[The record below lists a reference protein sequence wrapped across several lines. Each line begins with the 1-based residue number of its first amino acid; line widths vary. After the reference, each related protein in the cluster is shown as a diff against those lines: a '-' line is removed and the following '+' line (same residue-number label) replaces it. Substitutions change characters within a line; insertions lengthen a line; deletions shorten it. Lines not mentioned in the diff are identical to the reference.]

1 MTKTELIA
9 FIADRAELSKSSAKR
24 AVNAMEEA
32 VTETLQKDGE
42 VTMKG
47 FGKFSVFKRAGRTGH
62 NPRTGV
68 KLKIPSTNVPK
79 FTPGQALKDA
89 VN

>member
-32 VTETLQKDGE
+32 VTETLQEDGE

-62 NPRTGV
+62 NPRTGEAI
-68 KLKIPSTNVPK
+68 KIKASKVPK
-79 FTPGQALKDA
+79 FTPGKPLKDA
-89 VN
+89 LN